1 MKTELIYLLLKRWI
15 SVDEVELIAE
25 IIDHVWALVSEL
37 RDIEEAQGEDK
48 RRAVVKAVGDWI
60 DETLDDPIY
69 LGGALNWKEMGE
81 ERRDRLISSVIEIS
95 LWLME
100 LRDKKRPRRGLLST
114 LQQLEESK
122 VQFKLIKRVKSL
134 FED

>member
-25 IIDHVWALVSEL
+25 IIDHVWALVSQL
-37 RDIEEAQGEDK
+37 RDIEGAEGEDK
-48 RRAVVKAVGDWI
+48 RRAVVEAVGDWI
-60 DETLDDPIY
+60 DQTMDDPVY

-100 LRDKKRPRRGLLST
+100 LRDKRPRR
-114 LQQLEESK
+114 

>member
-1 MKTELIYLLLKRWI
+1 M
-15 SVDEVELIAE
+15 DEVELIAE
-25 IIDHVWALVSEL
+25 IIDHVWALVSQL
-37 RDIEEAQGEDK
+37 RDIEGAEGEDK
-48 RRAVVKAVGDWI
+48 RRAVVEAVGDWI
-60 DETLDDPIY
+60 DQTMDDPVY

-100 LRDKKRPRRGLLST
+100 LRDKRPRR
-114 LQQLEESK
+114 

>member
-25 IIDHVWALVSEL
+25 IIDHVWALVSQL
-37 RDIEEAQGEDK
+37 RDIEGAEGEDK
-48 RRAVVKAVGDWI
+48 RRAVVEAVGDWI
-60 DETLDDPIY
+60 DQTMDDPVY
-69 LGGALNWKEMGE
+69 LGGALNWEEMGE

-100 LRDKKRPRRGLLST
+100 LRDKRPRR
-114 LQQLEESK
+114 

>member
-25 IIDHVWALVSEL
+25 IIDHVWALVSQL
-37 RDIEEAQGEDK
+37 RDIKGAEGEDK
-48 RRAVVKAVGDWI
+48 RRAVVEAVGDWI
-60 DETLDDPIY
+60 DQTMDDPVY

-100 LRDKKRPRRGLLST
+100 LRDKRPRR
-114 LQQLEESK
+114 